1 MQLFTKLS
9 SLDNIEDGETR
20 KLGSSSGGQGVPT
33 GGTSGQILTKK
44 SDTDYDTEWADIN
57 GQVLYDNST
66 GTNETVTL
74 SDSVANYDYLEI
86 YFRTNDSTD
95 YKSSTKVYSPNNA
108 LVPLS
113 YPLVAVNG
121 TAIYWKIKT
130 VKVSGNSI
138 FSSDG
143 SRCAEATIKATTSIS
158 QKNYVYI
165 TKVIGYKD
173 TPRQVDVIPMSDV
186 YYKKGDVLEI
196 TGSELNLIGC
206 VTGSTKGLRFSL
218 CTPKLLN
225 NISSVTVEVLKAN
238 TRLSSGG
245 YLDNKAFTAGGY
257 DYVSLYTCTA
267 SVSSDNYVM
276 LVAEKS
282 TAFSNTTNNTP
293 VCVTVHSIKL
303 IFN

>member
-57 GQVLYDNST
+57 G
-66 GTNETVTL
+66 
-74 SDSVANYDYLEI
+74 
-86 YFRTNDSTD
+86 
-95 YKSSTKVYSPNNA
+95 
-108 LVPLS
+108 
-113 YPLVAVNG
+113 
-121 TAIYWKIKT
+121 
-130 VKVSGNSI
+130 
-138 FSSDG
+138 
-143 SRCAEATIKATTSIS
+143 
-158 QKNYVYI
+158 
-165 TKVIGYKD
+165 
-173 TPRQVDVIPMSDV
+173 QVDVIPMSDV

-282 TAFSNTTNNTP
+282 SAFSGTTNNTP